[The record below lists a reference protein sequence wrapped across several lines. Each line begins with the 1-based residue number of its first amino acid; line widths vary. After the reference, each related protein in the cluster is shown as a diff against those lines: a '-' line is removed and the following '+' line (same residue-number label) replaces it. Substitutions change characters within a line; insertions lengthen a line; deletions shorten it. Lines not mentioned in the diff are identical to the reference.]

1 MKFTELLYD
10 GNENEQE
17 DKTHVT
23 SFPVRTLPLSAQSPD
38 LSEYSFFLL

>member
-1 MKFTELLYD
+1 MKFTELLCD

-17 DKTHVT
+17 DKSHVT

-38 LSEYSFFLL
+38 LPEYWFLLL